1 MGGRGPRPVLARPAE
16 SLIRPLFAPV
26 AAPEGDRA
34 ARLLARALLEHAIG
48 ALADLLALIGGRGG
62 LIRPGFG
69 RADPGLQAG
78 NLASETIE
86 VFHRGRLT
94 RAQHRE
100 RTGDREAKIE
110 ASHSHQEF
118 PFAVAP
124 PEAFTVVGGHLPA
137 AGMCSRKRRDGKQKE
152 SGKDTNAR

>member
-16 SLIRPLFAPV
+16 SLVRPLFAPV

-48 ALADLLALIGGRGG
+48 ALADLLALIGGRRG

-78 NLASETIE
+78 NLAPETVE
-86 VFHRGRLT
+86 VFHGRRLA
-94 RAQHRE
+94 RAE
-100 RTGDREAKIE
+100 RNERAGDREGKAQ
-110 ASHSHQEF
+110 ASHSHQE
-118 PFAVAP
+118 
-124 PEAFTVVGGHLPA
+124 
-137 AGMCSRKRRDGKQKE
+137 
-152 SGKDTNAR
+152 